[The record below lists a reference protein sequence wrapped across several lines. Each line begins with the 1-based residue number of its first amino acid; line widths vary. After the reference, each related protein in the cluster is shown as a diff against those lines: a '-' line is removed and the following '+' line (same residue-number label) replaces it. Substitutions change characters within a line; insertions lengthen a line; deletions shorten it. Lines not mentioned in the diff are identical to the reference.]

1 MLMTPIAINTS
12 PIELIAIAAKA
23 IFLVVLSVDDSLTLI
38 PKIRTKGSKTMD
50 NQMRPN
56 IETIRDSIDSL
67 LFNFSFF
74 SLSSFLDKNVSIYWD
89 GVVAVRCDKKFFT

>member
-1 MLMTPIAINTS
+1 MTPIAINTS

-23 IFLVVLSVDDSLTLI
+23 IFLVVLSVDDFLTLI

-56 IETIRDSIDSL
+56 IETIRDSIGSL

-74 SLSSFLDKNVSIYWD
+74 LYPLF
-89 GVVAVRCDKKFFT
+89 R